1 MGSLAASHGE
11 HIAESGHTQAR
22 PFSRVLEILKP
33 ERRDIFI
40 VVVFAVTVSILS
52 LATPIAVET
61 LVNTVAF
68 GVLVWPV
75 VVISLV
81 LMVCLGVA
89 AALKAM
95 QVFVIECLQQRL
107 FVRVVA
113 DYSRHIPALRLE
125 NLDRSNGPELA
136 NRFFDVLT
144 LQKSLASLLLDG
156 VAVLVMMVV
165 GMLSSPFIIRFC
177 WDLMS
182 FCWRWCFCS
191 CSASATAGCAP
202 AWKSQSPNMTP
213 RPGLRRCSAVCG
225 P

>member
-95 QVFVIECLQQRL
+95 QVFVIE
-107 FVRVVA
+107 
-113 DYSRHIPALRLE
+113 
-125 NLDRSNGPELA
+125 
-136 NRFFDVLT
+136 
-144 LQKSLASLLLDG
+144 
-156 VAVLVMMVV
+156 
-165 GMLSSPFIIRFC
+165 
-177 WDLMS
+177 
-182 FCWRWCFCS
+182 
-191 CSASATAGCAP
+191 
-202 AWKSQSPNMTP
+202 
-213 RPGLRRCSAVCG
+213 
-225 P
+225 